1 MNKEDIKAVLEKVK
15 NGEIEV
21 DDAASF
27 LKDLPFKDL
36 GFAKVDNHRSLRN
49 GYPEVIYCEGK
60 SLDEIEAIVAEMLK
74 HKNNILASRASR
86 KVYQK
91 IKEIKKKINPILK
104 EYGAI
109 KAAVFGSYAKDEN
122 SKDSDIDI
130 LVEIEDDISLLD
142 FVELRLKLEDELDK
156 EVDLVEYQTIK
167 PAMKE
172 NILNNQVPIL

>member
-1 MNKEDIKAVLEKVK
+1 MKNENK
-15 NGEIEV
+15 
-21 DDAASF
+21 
-27 LKDLPFKDL
+27 
-36 GFAKVDNHRSLRN
+36 
-49 GYPEVIYCEGK
+49 
-60 SLDEIEAIVAEMLK
+60 
-74 HKNNILASRASR
+74 
-86 KVYQK
+86 K